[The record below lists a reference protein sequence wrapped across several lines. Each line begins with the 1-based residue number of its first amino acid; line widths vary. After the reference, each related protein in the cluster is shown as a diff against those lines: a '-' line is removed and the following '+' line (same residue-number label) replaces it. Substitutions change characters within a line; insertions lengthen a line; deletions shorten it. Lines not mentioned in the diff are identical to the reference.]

1 MSVIDVVPVYEVGGP
16 STLSLKADEAPGG
29 ELRAVLGCAK
39 QRLRVGVVIAH
50 PGSRVRG
57 FDAQSVEHRQHR
69 GGLERRAV
77 VPCKAALTVGHS
89 DPLRR
94 GFIVHP
100 SPGMNNATSWPPKCP
115 SAISLAVL
123 ELTHV
128 LLATG

>member
-1 MSVIDVVPVYEVGGP
+1 MIHVSPVYEVGGL
-16 STLSLKADEAPGG
+16 STRSLKADEAPGG

-77 VPCKAALTVGHS
+77 VTMQSGVDARPCLLINGH
-89 DPLRR
+89 
-94 GFIVHP
+94 VHR
-100 SPGMNNATSWPPKCP
+100 SPIDQNK
-115 SAISLAVL
+115 
-123 ELTHV
+123 
-128 LLATG
+128 